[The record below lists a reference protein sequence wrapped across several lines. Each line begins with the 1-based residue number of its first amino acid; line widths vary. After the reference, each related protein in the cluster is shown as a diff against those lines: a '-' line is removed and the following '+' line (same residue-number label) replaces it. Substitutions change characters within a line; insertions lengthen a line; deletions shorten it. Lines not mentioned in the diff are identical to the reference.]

1 MAIRDFGIPPREPGR
16 PQLVPRRKTPK
27 WKKVLLWTSVAVLVL
42 ILIVAIGIYAAL
54 HNGPVHSYVQNVVQQ
69 KASAALNTPVQL
81 QNFVLHP
88 TAGTVDLYGV
98 VVRGAAAPP
107 NAKLEAAANPLL
119 QVQHMHLGISVSD
132 LLHGKFSPTD
142 ITVDSP
148 VVYFYVNADGQT
160 NLPSFQSNNSN
171 SNTNLFDLAIRHMAI
186 SNGQVYVNDRKN
198 TLDADLHDLLF
209 NSNYDAANGGQY
221 SGLVSYND
229 GHLKYDTYEPIPHE
243 LEAHFNATR
252 NGLTLSNVKLT
263 SGQSQVL
270 VNATLNDYSNPK
282 LHAKYVVILALN
294 QIRGE
299 MHDASI
305 PGGVVLVNGTADYA
319 SVRGQ
324 AALESASM
332 QGSLHSRVLQVRTP
346 SLNTDIRN
354 VDGSFALAHGNVD
367 VHDLTA
373 SLLGGNLRA
382 NASVRNITGEQQGR
396 VVAAVRGISL
406 ADLKR
411 VANSSGLKPVVI
423 TGGLSASTVADWTGS
438 VKNVVLR
445 ADATAAGKLSSTQAN
460 NAVPLNAEIHARYD
474 GKTQQVTLNKS
485 YVRLPQTSLEA
496 NGTVSTRSALQV
508 NLESNDLHEL
518 ETVADMFTAPAQP
531 LGLQGQAAFNGT
543 VRGSTSAPQIAGQ
556 LNAKNVQVRGT
567 SFRLLRTGI
576 QASPSQVS
584 LQNGD
589 LELGQQQGKV
599 TFTVQSGL
607 RDWTHTPGSPF
618 AVNLNATQLS
628 VGALTRAAQVST
640 PITGTLNANIVAH
653 GTQLSPIGQGE
664 INLRN
669 ANISGEPVK
678 SAQVKFQGTG
688 DQVHANLLVQVSAG
702 NATGQLTYYPKQEA
716 YDALIQ
722 ATNIQLAKIE
732 ALRQRNLDIKGT
744 LNLTASGKG
753 TLSNPQG
760 TASLTIPQLD
770 VQKQQINDIRFN
782 GNVANHEATFT
793 LASQLISTPLRAQ
806 GKIALVGDY
815 NSDISLDTP
824 VIPLQPLLAAYAP
837 AQAAQ
842 ITGQTEIHAT
852 VRGPLKN
859 KQLLEAHLNVPTLGV
874 TYKTAATTTAQP
886 ATLQIAAVTPIR
898 ADYTNGVLALQPG
911 EIKGTDTDIRYQG
924 RLPLNSNAESTLSVQ
939 GGIDLAVA
947 QFFDPTLAS
956 SGRMVFDINAQGYK
970 SQPNVQGQIRIVNA
984 SFSTPDA
991 PVGLSNGNGVL
1002 TLRRDRVDITQ
1013 FTANIGGGTVT
1024 ASGGVTCQ
1032 PKIQYAIGLKGNDLR
1047 LLYPTSVRTDLG
1059 LNIAMTGN
1067 TDGALVQGQV
1077 GINQIYFTPDFDLA
1091 SFMNQFGGV
1100 ASPPPTQS
1108 FADNVRL
1115 NVAVRST
1122 SELNAVSPTVS
1133 IQGSANLRVVGT
1145 ANDPVIVGRA
1155 NLSGGDVVFMG
1166 NRYLIQGGTIA
1177 FVNTSE
1183 IEPVVN
1189 LQASTTIKQ
1198 YNINMRFRGPAD
1210 RIHTTYTS
1218 DPALSSADIIHLL
1231 AFGNTEEAANAA
1243 PSQSSTLGAESL
1255 IASQVSSQVTS
1266 RVQKALGVS
1275 QISLDPQLGA
1285 TTGNQQQGA
1294 RLTVRQRVTSKL
1306 YVTFS
1311 TDVTTTQFSAVQL
1324 QYQLNR
1330 KWSVSGVRD
1339 ENGGFSLDGRF
1350 HKDF

>member
-16 PQLVPRRKTPK
+16 PQLVPPRKTAM
-27 WKKVLLWTSVAVLVL
+27 WRKVLLWAGVSVL
-42 ILIVAIGIYAAL
+42 ILMVVVAIGIYAAL
-54 HNGPVHSYVQNVVQQ
+54 HTGPVHNYVKNLVQQ

-88 TAGTVDLYGV
+88 LLGTVDLYGV
-98 VVRGAAAPP
+98 TVQGSALPP
-107 NAKLEAAANPLL
+107 NANVQAAAGPLL
-119 QVQHMHLGISVSD
+119 QVQHMHLGVSVSD
-132 LLHGKFSPTD
+132 LLHRRLSPTD

-148 VVYFYVNADGQT
+148 VVYLYVNADGQT
-160 NLPSFQSNNSN
+160 NLPNFQSSNSS

-186 SNGQVYVNDRKN
+186 NHGEVYVNDRKN

-209 NSNYDAANGGQY
+209 NSNYDAGNGGQY
-221 SGLVSYND
+221 SGAVSYSN

-243 LEAHFNATR
+243 LEAHFNANR
-252 NGLTLSNVKLT
+252 SGLTLSNVKLT

-270 VNATLNDYSNPK
+270 VNATLNDYSNPR

-299 MHDASI
+299 MHDATI
-305 PGGVVLVNGTADYA
+305 PSGVVLVNGTADYA
-319 SVRGQ
+319 SVPGQ
-324 AALESASM
+324 APLENASM
-332 QGSLHSRVLQVRTP
+332 EGSVHSRILQVRTP
-346 SLNTDIRN
+346 SLNADIRN
-354 VDGSFALAHGNVD
+354 IDGTYALAHGNVD

-373 SLLGGNLRA
+373 ILLGGSVRA

-423 TGGLSASTVADWTGS
+423 SGGLSASMIADWTGS
-438 VKNVVLR
+438 VKNVVAR
-445 ADATAAGKLSSTQAN
+445 ADATAAGKLGSTKSSDAI
-460 NAVPLNAEIHARYD
+460 PLNAEIHARYN
-474 GKTQQVTLNKS
+474 GKTQEVALSKS

-496 NGTVSTRSALQV
+496 DGTVSTRSALQV

-518 ETVADMFTAPAQP
+518 ETLADMFAPPGQP

-543 VRGSTSAPQIAGQ
+543 VRGSTGAPQIAGQ
-556 LNAKNVQVRGT
+556 LSAKNVQVRGS
-567 SFRLLRTGI
+567 SFRLLRTGV

-589 LELGQQQGKV
+589 LELAPQQGRV
-599 TFTVQSGL
+599 TFNLQTGL
-607 RDWTHTPGSPF
+607 RDWTHTPNSPF
-618 AVNLNATQLS
+618 AVDLHATQVS
-628 VGALTRAAQVST
+628 VAALTKAAEVST
-640 PITGTLNANIVAH
+640 PISGTLNANVVAH
-653 GTQLSPIGQGE
+653 GTQLNPIGQGD

-669 ANISGEPVK
+669 AKISGEPVK
-678 SAQVKFQGTG
+678 SAQVKFSGTG
-688 DQVHANLLVQVSAG
+688 DVVHANMLVQISAG
-702 NATGQLTYYPKQEA
+702 NATGQLTYYPKQEG
-716 YDALIQ
+716 YDVLVQ
-722 ATNIQLAKIE
+722 AANIQLAKVETLRERNMDISG
-732 ALRQRNLDIKGT
+732 ALS
-744 LNLTASGKG
+744 LTASGKG

-760 TASLTIPQLD
+760 TASLTIPQLN
-770 VQKQQINDIRFN
+770 VQKQQINDIKFN

-852 VRGPLKN
+852 LHGPLKN

-874 TYKTAATTTAQP
+874 TYKTAASAHP

-898 ADYTNGVLALQPG
+898 ADYSNGVLSLQPG
-911 EIKGTDTDIRYQG
+911 EIKGTDTDIRFQG
-924 RLPLNSNAESTLSVQ
+924 KLPVNSNAESTLKVE
-939 GGIDLAVA
+939 GGVDLAIA
-947 QFFDPTLAS
+947 QVFDPTIS
-956 SGRMVFDINAQGYK
+956 TSGKMVFDINAQGYR

-991 PVGLSNGNGVL
+991 PVGLSNANGVL
-1002 TLRRDRVDITQ
+1002 TLRRDRLDITQ
-1013 FTANIGGGTVT
+1013 FSGNVGGGAVT
-1024 ASGGVTCQ
+1024 ASGGVTYQ

-1059 LNIAMTGN
+1059 LNIAMTGD
-1067 TDGALVQGQV
+1067 TDGAVVQGQV
-1077 GINQIYFTPDFDLA
+1077 NINQIYFTPDFDLA
-1091 SFMNQFGGV
+1091 SFMTQFGGV
-1100 ASPPPTQS
+1100 ATPPPTES

-1115 NVAVRST
+1115 NVAVRSS

-1133 IQGSANLRVVGT
+1133 IQGSANLRVIGT

-1155 NLSGGDVVFMG
+1155 NLSGGDVIFMG

-1177 FVNTSE
+1177 FVNTNE

-1198 YNINMRFRGPAD
+1198 YNINMRFRGTMD

-1243 PSQSSTLGAESL
+1243 PAQSSTLGGRVADCVAGEQPGDQPCAES
-1255 IASQVSSQVTS
+1255 A
-1266 RVQKALGVS
+1266 
-1275 QISLDPQLGA
+1275 
-1285 TTGNQQQGA
+1285 
-1294 RLTVRQRVTSKL
+1294 
-1306 YVTFS
+1306 
-1311 TDVTTTQFSAVQL
+1311 
-1324 QYQLNR
+1324 
-1330 KWSVSGVRD
+1330 
-1339 ENGGFSLDGRF
+1339 GRF
-1350 HKDF
+1350 ADLA